1 MTKLSE
7 FKLNEFLPYRLSI
20 LSNTISGYI
29 ADIYE
34 EKYALSLTG
43 WRIICILANY
53 KQGTATD
60 IVDYTAMDKVAVSRG
75 VKKLLERGIIERKP
89 DANDRRKQTLRLTD
103 IGHEVYNEVIPKA
116 IQYEEKIIEQL
127 NAKDLADIDR
137 IVNKLFH
144 VTNK

>member
-29 ADIYE
+29 ADIQE

>member
-1 MTKLSE
+1 MSKLSE
-7 FKLNEFLPYRLSI
+7 FKLNQFLPYRLSI
-20 LSNTISGYI
+20 LSNKISGYI

-53 KQGTATD
+53 KQCTATD
-60 IVDYTAMDKVAVSRG
+60 IVDYTAMDKVAISRG
-75 VKKLLERGIIERKP
+75 VKKLIERGIIERKP
-89 DANDRRKQTLRLTD
+89 DAKDRRKQTLRLTD

-116 IQYEEKIIEQL
+116 CQYEEKIIEQL

-144 VTNK
+144 LTNK